1 MTVHAHNH
9 GIHGDRHFLAALC
22 ITQLAK
28 HMTVVQ
34 TQCKSSCCENS
45 KTDKIKK
52 IIN

>member
-9 GIHGDRHFLAALC
+9 GIHGDLAALC

-34 TQCKSSCCENS
+34 TQAAVV
-45 KTDKIKK
+45 KIAKLTK
-52 IIN
+52 